1 MNIKDK
7 FEKGFSNHTYRRV
20 DGEYLVNIFLG
31 YNEQGKMSMVITENG
46 IISPIKSSKI
56 INTSMRKRKDGK
68 IALSFDLLDES
79 YKALYLVFCKDM
91 ILVCEKAG
99 SHMAISSA
107 LKRWKYW
114 LEMFGRKRSEILNK
128 MSIKGLIGE
137 LIELRDHFIPEYG
150 ELIAVKSWMGPL
162 LGHKDFEIGSTWYEV
177 KSISPGVAE
186 IVISSLE
193 QLDSDIDG
201 HLSVVRLEETSPVN
215 KTAITLNNLVMN
227 IVDRI
232 EDPDILEL
240 FRIRLDNMGYIQN
253 EQYDSYAFLYK
264 GTEYYGV
271 KEGFPRILRKNV
283 DDAIGRVKYTIHLNS
298 IADFKED

>member
-1 MNIKDK
+1 M
-7 FEKGFSNHTYRRV
+7 SRQA
-20 DGEYLVNIFLG
+20 DGIENLQFGMVNPTRKVIDP
-31 YNEQGKMSMVITENG
+31 KM
-46 IISPIKSSKI
+46 
-56 INTSMRKRKDGK
+56 
-68 IALSFDLLDES
+68 L
-79 YKALYLVFCKDM
+79 
-91 ILVCEKAG
+91 
-99 SHMAISSA
+99 
-107 LKRWKYW
+107 
-114 LEMFGRKRSEILNK
+114 
-128 MSIKGLIGE
+128 IKGLIGE

-150 ELIAVKSWMGPL
+150 ETIAVKSWMGPL
-162 LGHKDFEIGSTWYEV
+162 LGHKDFEVSSTWYEV
-177 KSISPGVAE
+177 KSISPGAAE

-193 QLDSDIDG
+193 QLDSDNDG
-201 HLSVVRLEETSPVN
+201 HLSVVRLEETSPMN
-215 KTAITLNNLVMN
+215 KIAITLNSIVMD